1 MLSIYKTVQHSLQK
15 KNKKII
21 MGFVTLCDTMIHP
34 LYVKISTKEIKP
46 IIKAFMPNLP
56 TLISIFLM

>member
-1 MLSIYKTVQHSLQK
+1 MNIHPQPGHAFYKTVQHIFSP
-15 KNKKII
+15 KIYIYI
-21 MGFVTLCDTMIHP
+21 MGFVTLCDPMIYP

-56 TLISIFLM
+56 